1 MDRTELLNEAIR
13 SLLDAGIANA
23 ASEARWLLDHVLR
36 TTPAAGAESRFRDL
50 LTRRLAGEPLQ
61 YVMGSAEFHAV
72 ELEVGPGVL
81 IPRPETERL
90 VDFALARYP
99 GHHGVCDLCTGS
111 GAIILALAHA
121 LPDVE
126 PMVGID
132 LSPEALAYARRN
144 RENLGLY
151 RVGFIEGDLFAP
163 IQADI
168 QFGLVTA
175 NPPYVSP
182 DEYDALPD
190 EVRAWEPRLAL
201 YADDRGLALIRRV
214 ATESFQRLV
223 PGGWLL
229 CEIGAEQGEEA
240 ACLCREAGFSHV
252 EVLRDYCDRDRV
264 VAAQRAV
271 ATQEDR

>member
-1 MDRTELLNEAIR
+1 MNRIELLDEATR
-13 SLLDAGIANA
+13 SLLAAGIGNA
-23 ASEARWLLDHVLR
+23 ASEARWLLDHVLGEV
-36 TTPAAGAESRFRDL
+36 PAAEAETRFRERL
-50 LTRRLAGEPLQ
+50 GRRLAGEPLQ

-99 GHHGVCDLCTGS
+99 GHHGICDLCTGS

-121 LPDVE
+121 RPEVE

-144 RENLGLY
+144 RERLGLH

-163 IQADI
+163 LQADI
-168 QFGLVTA
+168 RFGLVTA

-201 YADDRGLALIRRV
+201 YAEDRGLALIRRL
-214 ATESFQRLV
+214 AAESFHRLV

-229 CEIGAEQGEEA
+229 CEIGSEQGADA
-240 ACLCREAGFSHV
+240 AAICREAGFTQV
-252 EVLRDYCDRDRV
+252 EILRDYCGRDRV
-264 VAAQRAV
+264 VAAEI
-271 ATQEDR
+271 QETR